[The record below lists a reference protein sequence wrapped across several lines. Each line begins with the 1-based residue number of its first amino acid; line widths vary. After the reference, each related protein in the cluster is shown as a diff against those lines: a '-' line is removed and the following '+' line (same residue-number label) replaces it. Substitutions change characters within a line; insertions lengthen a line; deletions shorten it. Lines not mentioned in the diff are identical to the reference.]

1 MTELETL
8 KALLSDAEDDYSFA
22 IARGDWEACASAKAK
37 VAKIRNRIGRLIKQR
52 MQLTAV

>member
-8 KALLSDAEDDYSFA
+8 KTILADAEDAYSHA
-22 IARGDWEACASAKAK
+22 IARGDWETCTSAKAK

-52 MQLTAV
+52 MQLSAV